1 MYYED
6 QLKDFWTN
14 INLENLIDIR
24 LTPSNIGYVTFFLK
38 KQIDLSESDYDYMTQ
53 DAKIKLNNCI
63 STYCLLFFRKLT
75 EKH

>member
-24 LTPSNIGYVTFFLK
+24 LTPSNIGYVTFF
-38 KQIDLSESDYDYMTQ
+38 
-53 DAKIKLNNCI
+53 
-63 STYCLLFFRKLT
+63 F
-75 EKH
+75 EKTNRFK